1 MRRPGPRGDVGRPF
15 RSVSNVLP
23 LITIVLLGALF
34 PGAATA
40 QKTDSVWVANG
51 DRITGEIKELDR
63 GRLRYSTDAMSTV
76 YVEWEDVLSVE
87 SDKYF
92 EFELASGE
100 RTFGRL
106 ARGPRDR
113 TGRIVLED
121 TTEVALADIVA
132 MIPIR
137 RSFWSRNTGYVDLGL
152 DVLRAN
158 QTRKLSLAGSSTYR
172 GEKWEGRLAASSYL
186 QKQDSANT
194 VTRNNASLSGRRKFG
209 GRWNAIGFV
218 TVEEN
223 SETDLDLRLQAGFG
237 AGYRLLHTNRYV
249 SEVLLGPAVAREQ
262 FSTDTTG
269 ASYTAEVIAGISYEA
284 YRYSFPKLDVYGG
297 LTTYTSISD
306 WGRFRLSLDGRVS
319 YEVIKDFTA
328 GFRLFAE
335 YDNRPPGQE
344 GSSEDYGI
352 TFTVGYSW

>member
-1 MRRPGPRGDVGRPF
+1 
-15 RSVSNVLP
+15 
-23 LITIVLLGALF
+23 VLLGALF
-34 PGAATA
+34 PGAAAA
-40 QKTDSVWVANG
+40 QKTDSVWVASG

-63 GRLRYSTDAMSTV
+63 GRLTYKTDAMSTV
-76 YVEWEDVLSVE
+76 YVEWDEVLSVQ

-92 EFELASGE
+92 EFELAWGE
-100 RTFGRL
+100 RAFGRL

-113 TGRIVLED
+113 TGRIILED
-121 TTEVALADIVA
+121 TTEVALPDIVA
-132 MIPIR
+132 MVRIR
-137 RSFWSRNTGYVDLGL
+137 RSFWSRNTGSVDLGL
-152 DVLRAN
+152 DVLKAN
-158 QTRKLSLAGSSTYR
+158 QTRKLSLSGSSSYR
-172 GEKWEGRLAASSYL
+172 GEQWDLRLDGTSYF
-186 QKQDSANT
+186 QKQDSAKT

-209 GRWNAIGFV
+209 GRWNAIGML

-223 SETDLDLRLQAGFG
+223 SETNLDLRLQAGLG
-237 AGYRLLHTNRYV
+237 AGYRLLHTNRQY

-269 ASYTAEVIAGISYEA
+269 ASYTAELIAGITYEA

-297 LTTYTSISD
+297 LTTYTSMSD

-335 YDNRPPGQE
+335 YDSRSPGQE
-344 GSSEDYGI
+344 GSSEDYGT